1 MATTP
6 SYNPADLNPP
16 AALDGHTHAHTHAQ
30 RLVIGVGAYPGAL
43 VANPPD
49 RLKLRN
55 WWGVTVTITELHYE
69 LGSAPAGSGVTIEL
83 RRNGTA
89 VHTATINAGST
100 KVDYTGL
107 SIAWAA
113 ETETLEMVPT
123 AVGSSTPGST
133 LVGSAVGTVAG
144 SG

>member
-6 SYNPADLNPP
+6 SYSPGDMNPP
-16 AALDGHTHAHTHAQ
+16 AAEASHTHAHTHAQ
-30 RLVIGVGAYPGAL
+30 RLVIGVGAYPSSL

-49 RLKLRN
+49 RCTRRTY
-55 WWGVTVTITELHYE
+55 WGPTATTTELHHE
-69 LGSAPAGSGVTIEL
+69 LLTAPTGSGVTIEF

-107 SIAWAA
+107 AIAWAA
-113 ETETLEMVPT
+113 ETDTIEVVPT

-133 LVGSAVGTVAG
+133 LVSTAVGTVAG
-144 SG
+144 T